1 MLAQNERACHEGQS
15 SFDKVP
21 TFIPVAALRL
31 IGDPFP
37 GVFAAHDARFAPKSA
52 DTSRSRH
59 FSLVTSAASEAGD
72 ALIASVSP
80 PSDDFRPLR
89 GPPQHDTLPLVTLS
103 LTLGLLGRPGRRN
116 GGLIRHCRDGDALD
130 RRWHGELRQL
140 LRLDVPRFATTRY
153 ENVPDT
159 ESAFFPF
166 ATRVAASASTVNPA
180 AERFAMDLDI

>member
-1 MLAQNERACHEGQS
+1 MEII
-15 SFDKVP
+15 VP
-21 TFIPVAALRL
+21 PIYTVARPATSCLIHSDGRWLR
-31 IGDPFP
+31 
-37 GVFAAHDARFAPKSA
+37 
-52 DTSRSRH
+52 
-59 FSLVTSAASEAGD
+59 
-72 ALIASVSP
+72 
-80 PSDDFRPLR
+80 
-89 GPPQHDTLPLVTLS
+89 
-103 LTLGLLGRPGRRN
+103 LLGRPGRRN

-159 ESAFFPF
+159 DSAFFPF